1 MLHKY
6 SVTLSEIATITLFVM
21 LSMKTKYALRALSK
35 LSKEYG
41 KGPIPISDISE
52 SEKIP
57 RRFLE
62 NILQELKKLYIVDSK
77 MGKNGGYFLTKTPNE
92 ISLYPIVQHCE
103 ESIGLLD
110 CVSET
115 KPGDCLFCKDIDSCK
130 THSVFKDIRDYT
142 IQKLKETT
150 LNNL

>member
-1 MLHKY
+1 
-6 SVTLSEIATITLFVM
+6 M
-21 LSMKTKYALRALSK
+21 LSMKTKYALRALSR

-41 KGPIPISDISE
+41 KGPIPISDIAE

-62 NILQELKKLYIVDSK
+62 NILQELKKLDIVNSM
-77 MGKNGGYFLTKTPNE
+77 MGKNGGYFLTKSPDE
-92 ISLYPIVQHCE
+92 ISLYPIIQLCE
-103 ESIGLLD
+103 ESIGLID

-115 KPGDCLFCKDIDSCK
+115 NPGSCFFCKDIVSCK
-130 THSVFKDIRDYT
+130 THTVFTEIRDFT
-142 IQKLKETT
+142 IMKLKETT